1 MNIPKNLCMA
11 CMKKINGEKIC
22 PYCGENQTSSQLDPF
37 LPKEYILDNK
47 YIVGKQIDINGEG
60 ISYIGYDIKEEEAV
74 FIREFFPEN
83 LCSRDPEN
91 QNVKMKEGFQKQFL
105 ENREHFLKYFRS
117 IAKLR
122 SLNCFSIVYDIVKEN
137 NTCYSISEWVE
148 GINLQ
153 NYISEIGEGITWNDA
168 KIMFSPL
175 ISSLSKMHHMKIF
188 HLGISPKNIIVMPNK
203 KIKLVGFATKNLRKI
218 NKVIEAK
225 LYDGC
230 SALEQYIDIYDT
242 DESTDVYGMTA
253 TIFFAITGEFPLPA
267 LKRKNDDRLLMP
279 KDIVKNLSER
289 SIAGI
294 ANGLKVY
301 PNNRTLSF
309 EKLKMEI
316 SDSEIEKL
324 KKDEIIPEKIK
335 KQRLE
340 KNKSQFTW
348 GIVSC
353 VISLLV
359 LILGIIVYQFIV
371 KNNNNTSSQQNSSGQ
386 NEVSDSNS
394 SNEESNSNQA
404 AKISVPNLI
413 GKNYENI
420 KQEMKNKNYGYNI
433 ILLSEDFSDT
443 VEEGFI
449 ISQTPSYGLEMYENS
464 NVAVNVS
471 KGTKMKYL
479 PDIKGKPISESSK
492 LLTSLKL
499 NPVAIR
505 VFNNEFPE
513 GTTIGY
519 KDNNPGDALE
529 YGSEVA
535 ILISKGKE

>member
-11 CMKKINGEKIC
+11 CMKKINDEKIC
-22 PYCGENQTSSQLDPF
+22 PYCGESQTNSQLDPF
-37 LPKEYILDNK
+37 LPKQYILDNK

-74 FIREFFPEN
+74 FIREFFPKN
-83 LCSRDPEN
+83 LCFRDPEN

-117 IAKLR
+117 VAKLR
-122 SLNCFSIVYDIVKEN
+122 SLNCFSVVYDIVKEN

-148 GINLQ
+148 GIDLES
-153 NYISEIGEGITWNDA
+153 YISETEGGITWNDA

-253 TIFFAITGEFPLPA
+253 TIFFAITGEYPLSA

-279 KDIVKNLSER
+279 KDIVKNLSEK

-309 EKLKMEI
+309 EKLKI
-316 SDSEIEKL
+316 DLSDSAIE
-324 KKDEIIPEKIK
+324 
-335 KQRLE
+335 
-340 KNKSQFTW
+340 N
-348 GIVSC
+348 SC
-353 VISLLV
+353 VISLLI

-371 KNNNNTSSQQNSSGQ
+371 KNNNNTSSQQNSSEQ
-386 NEVSDSNS
+386 DEVSDVSS
-394 SNEESNSNQA
+394 SNEESDSNQIT
-404 AKISVPNLI
+404 KIAVPNLI

-420 KQEMKNKNYGYNI
+420 KQEIKNKNYGYNVV
-433 ILLSEDFSDT
+433 LLSEDFSDT

-449 ISQTPSYGLEMYENS
+449 ISQSPSYGLEMYENS

-492 LLTSLKL
+492 ILTSLKL

-505 VFNNEFPE
+505 VFNNELSE

-529 YGSEVA
+529 YGSSVT